1 MQILHFIFDKYDVN
15 FCYLFGL
22 YAKSKA
28 TPTSDVDLLIS
39 GKVKGL
45 KYYGFNENEVYNIK
59 IEKHEDNWYYLVF
72 EADAKIIEAENGTII
87 LDYTNKLINVN
98 GKILKIQ
105 EGTDYIIK
113 VLKTKIKTTS
123 MQDFTNFLTEY
134 KLFNANRLCKAFS

>member
-1 MQILHFIFDKYDVN
+1 MEFRKGYKIGWNVENEKEV
-15 FCYLFGL
+15 
-22 YAKSKA
+22 KE
-28 TPTSDVDLLIS
+28 
-39 GKVKGL
+39 KGL
-45 KYYGFNENEVYNIK
+45 EYYGFNENEVDNIK
-59 IEKHEDNWYYLVF
+59 IEKHEDNWCYLVF
-72 EADAKIIEAENGTII
+72 EADTKTIKAKNGTII